1 MQELLQGLVIRSQ
14 AGWMTVR
21 TSQGDY
27 ACRVRGRLRRGRA
40 EGDLVAVGDQV
51 MVAPQADGTG
61 RIDEILPP
69 RHSVLS
75 RKLSG
80 VNYDYQQIILANP
93 DQAFFCFCH
102 R

>member
-51 MVAPQADGTG
+51 MVAPPQADGTG

-69 RHSVLS
+69 AIACS
-75 RKLSG
+75 RGNFLASTM
-80 VNYDYQQIILANP
+80 IISKS
-93 DQAFFCFCH
+93 F
-102 R
+102 